1 MWAQSAH
8 LAEMLFV
15 FSGYVLDT
23 GRRELRRGE
32 SVRSVQPQVFDLLE
46 YLIRNRDRVVS
57 KDDMLN
63 AVWGGRIVSEST
75 LATRINAA
83 RGAIGDNGESQ
94 HLIRTLARK
103 GIRFVGEVREAE
115 DEPQPPRAG
124 TSLSGAASGAAPRV
138 EAERRQLTVMS
149 CDFAGVRELA
159 TRLDPEEL
167 RSVIGACQACCA
179 QVAAHWDGTVAQFAE
194 GGATIHFSYPQAH
207 EDDAERAVLA
217 GLDLLARITRLETGR
232 ANSLSA
238 RIGIATGL
246 VVVGGHAAGEAP
258 EAVAV
263 GEAPMLAAALRSV
276 APLGAVMIAA
286 STKGLLG
293 ELFEYDAVESFPL
306 DGFPNPIAAW
316 RVTSPREIES
326 RFEALRAS
334 DLTALV
340 GREEESELLL
350 RRWSRAKSGAGQVV
364 LLSGEAGIGKS
375 RLAAVLQEHLA
386 SEPHMRLRYFCSPQ
400 HTDSALYPII
410 GQMERAAK
418 LARDDTPQAKLD
430 KLAALLAKTSTPIE
444 DAALI
449 AEMLSLP
456 NDGRYPTR
464 ELSPEQ
470 RRHGTLEALI
480 SQTEALARQNPV
492 LMIFEDAHWT
502 DPTSLEALGRV
513 VDRIVALRMLLIV
526 TFRPEFE
533 PPWIGRPHVTA
544 LTINRLT
551 KSEVDAM
558 IDRVV
563 GNKLIP
569 VSVRPDI
576 VERSDGIPLFVEEMT
591 KAVLEAEGES
601 AAQHVVAAISS
612 PTPAVPASLY
622 ASLMA
627 RLDRLGPAKE
637 VAQIGAAIGR
647 EFSHALLAAVVRQ
660 PEAELRSALDRL
672 IAAGLLFRL
681 GAPPHAAYLFKHA
694 LVQDAAYGTLLREP
708 RRALHARIAE
718 ILERQ
723 FAEIAEN
730 QPELVARHCTEA
742 GLIEK
747 AAALWGKAGQ
757 RSLERSA
764 LVEAIEQLTQAIDLI
779 AALPATPTLRQ
790 QHIEIQVALISPLLH
805 VKGYATP
812 EAKAAADRARLL
824 IEQAEALGEPLK
836 DPLLL
841 FSVLFSLFLINFN
854 AFDGDAMRKLAPQF
868 LALAEKQGVAAPITI
883 GHSIMGVCLTFTGEV
898 VEGQAHFDRALELY
912 DPEAHRPLA
921 TRFSVDSKVRTLGFR
936 SPASWFLGYPETAL
950 ADSKHAI
957 EYAREIG
964 QAGNLMFILY
974 WACVTETLCGN
985 YASGE
990 TLSNELVVLADQKG
1004 SLFWNAMG
1012 VSVRGCIFAS
1022 AGRAADATRVITS
1035 GLTAYRSLG
1044 TTLMVPFYSLC
1055 LATAHA
1061 DLRQFDDSRRCMD
1074 EAITAVET
1082 ANKWFE
1088 AEVHRIAG
1096 EIALRSPEP
1105 DAAKAQ
1111 AYFERAL
1118 AVARAQQ
1125 TRSWELRAAMS
1136 MARLWRDRGKRDKA
1150 RDLLAPIYGWFT
1162 EGFDTLDLKQ
1172 AKELLDELVP

>member
-1 MWAQSAH
+1 
-8 LAEMLFV
+8 MLFI

-23 GRRELRRGE
+23 SRRELRRGV
-32 SVRSVQPQVFDLLE
+32 SVLPVQPQVFDLLE
-46 YLIRNRDRVVS
+46 LLIRNRDRVVS
-57 KDDMLN
+57 KDDMLS
-63 AVWGGRIVSEST
+63 AVWSGRIVSEST

-83 RGAIGDNGESQ
+83 RRAVGDDGESQ
-94 HLIRTLARK
+94 HLIRTLSRK
-103 GIRFVGEVREAE
+103 GVRFVGEVREAE

-124 TSLSGAASGAAPRV
+124 PSPSGLAARVAPWV

-179 QVAAHWDGTVAQFAE
+179 QMAAHWDGTVTQFVE
-194 GGATIHFSYPQAH
+194 GGATILFSYPQAH
-207 EDDAERAVLA
+207 EDDAERAVRA
-217 GLDLLARITRLETGR
+217 GLDLLSRITRLETGG

-258 EAVAV
+258 EGVAV

-276 APLGAVMIAA
+276 APLGGVMIAA

-293 ELFEYDAVESFPL
+293 ELFEYEAVVPFAL

-316 RVTSPREIES
+316 RVIGPREIAS
-326 RFEALRAS
+326 RFEALHAS

-350 RRWSRAKSGAGQVV
+350 RRWSRAKNGAGQVV

-375 RLAAVLQEHLA
+375 RLAATLLEHVA
-386 SEPHMRLRYFCSPQ
+386 GEPHTRLRYFCSPR

-410 GQMERAAK
+410 DQMERAAK
-418 LARDDTPQAKLD
+418 LARDDTPRAKLD
-430 KLAALLAKTSTPIE
+430 KLAALLAKTSTSIE
-444 DAALI
+444 DTALI

-456 NDGRYPTR
+456 NDGRYPAP
-464 ELSPEQ
+464 ELTPEQ
-470 RRHGTLEALI
+470 RRQGTLEALI
-480 SQTEALARQNPV
+480 LQMQALARQNPV

-502 DPTSLEALGRV
+502 DPTSLEAFGRV

-551 KSEVDAM
+551 EGQVDAM

-563 GNKLIP
+563 GDKLIP
-569 VSVRPDI
+569 VGVRPDI
-576 VERSDGIPLFVEEMT
+576 VARSDGIPLFVEEMT

-601 AAQHVVAAISS
+601 AAQQVAAAVPS
-612 PTPAVPASLY
+612 PTLAVPASLH

-647 EFSHALLAAVVRQ
+647 EFSHALLAATVRQ

-672 IAAGLLFRL
+672 IASGLLFRR

-764 LVEAIEQLTQAIDLI
+764 LVEAIEQLTQAIDLMST
-779 AALPATPTLRQ
+779 LPATPTLRQ
-790 QHIEIQVALISPLLH
+790 QCIEVQVALISPLLH

-824 IEQAEALGEPLK
+824 IEQAEARGEPLE

-841 FSVLFSLFLINFN
+841 FSVLFSLFIINFN
-854 AFDGDAMRKLAPQF
+854 AFDGDAMRKLAPRF
-868 LALAEKQGVAAPITI
+868 LALAERQGAAAPITI
-883 GHSIMGVCLTFTGEV
+883 GHSIMGVCLTFTGEL
-898 VEGQAHFDRALELY
+898 VEGQGHFDRALELY

-950 ADSKHAI
+950 ADSKYGL

-964 QAGNLMFILY
+964 QAGNVMFILY
-974 WACVTETLCGN
+974 WACITETLCGN
-985 YASGE
+985 YVSGE
-990 TLSNELVVLADQKG
+990 ALSDELVTLAGQKG

-1012 VSVRGCIFAS
+1012 VSVRGCIFAL
-1022 AGRAADATRVITS
+1022 AGRAADATQVITS

-1061 DLRQFDDSRRCMD
+1061 DLRQFDDSWRCMG
-1074 EAITAVET
+1074 EAISAVET

-1088 AEVHRIAG
+1088 AEVHRVAG
-1096 EIALRSPEP
+1096 EIAIKSPGP
-1105 DAAKAQ
+1105 DAARAQ

-1136 MARLWRDRGKRDKA
+1136 MARLWRDRGKRDEA
-1150 RDLLAPIYGWFT
+1150 RDLLAQIYGGFT
-1162 EGFDTLDLKQ
+1162 EGFNTLDLKQ
-1172 AKELLDELVP
+1172 AKALLDELA